1 MEAGFWSN
9 VARGLFATIDSA
21 IYSLIS
27 VIYKLIEE
35 LASVNIFNSGTI
47 DELAGRVYTF
57 IGIIM
62 VFKVTFSLINYLVN
76 PDSITDKNT
85 GAGNVAKNVVI
96 TLFLIILTPYAFD
109 FLYRAQNAILN
120 DDIIPKVILGGNI
133 GSGTDFTMDVEQCG
147 SSAFTIED
155 RGNYVSMVAF
165 RPFYR
170 LNKDA
175 KDFSTIKDG
184 YCHEESVK
192 ALLKP
197 ELYKADDQSVGYGT
211 YMIDYSFLLSTAA
224 GIVILILLLTTSME
238 IALRAIKLGF
248 LELIAPI
255 PIISYIDPK
264 SGKDG
269 IFKKWFNEVIKT
281 WANLFIRLAVIY
293 FAIYII
299 SLADAAVNNL
309 SDQNLKMWALLFIVI
324 GALMFAKQFP
334 KLIEDIFGIKLDGL
348 SLNPIKKF
356 KEQALGGETL
366 AKLPGKAASDLTA
379 RGMSA
384 IGSVKNRKNA
394 KAGFEKDMAAA
405 KLKDRAALNQKLIE
419 LRNQKTN
426 GIITADEWRTKALE
440 AKKSSVENQNAV
452 QQAYD
457 KKFSNSHPIM
467 AGIAA
472 NQRAGHQ
479 AFSMDPKSIKDI
491 IKNASASAEKAAKM
505 RTYTD
510 NYKAM
515 DRLQNVLTNWG
526 DIKYK
531 GGTADLIDSN
541 IKELKDRLTSVTN
554 ALDSLRQ
561 AQGMFP
567 AGTFAYNTSTGEIGL
582 AQGITN
588 PAASENIKQTKEL
601 EQTMKDLNSEIKKQ
615 TKILEQQKEINK

>member
-9 VARGLFATIDSA
+9 VARGLFAVIDSA

-348 SLNPIKKF
+348 SLHPIK
-356 KEQALGGETL
+356 T
-366 AKLPGKAASDLTA
+366 
-379 RGMSA
+379 
-384 IGSVKNRKNA
+384 I
-394 KAGFEKDMAAA
+394 EK
-405 KLKDRAALNQKLIE
+405 
-419 LRNQKTN
+419 
-426 GIITADEWRTKALE
+426 
-440 AKKSSVENQNAV
+440 
-452 QQAYD
+452 
-457 KKFSNSHPIM
+457 H
-467 AGIAA
+467 
-472 NQRAGHQ
+472 
-479 AFSMDPKSIKDI
+479 
-491 IKNASASAEKAAKM
+491 
-505 RTYTD
+505 
-510 NYKAM
+510 
-515 DRLQNVLTNWG
+515 
-526 DIKYK
+526 
-531 GGTADLIDSN
+531 
-541 IKELKDRLTSVTN
+541 
-554 ALDSLRQ
+554 
-561 AQGMFP
+561 
-567 AGTFAYNTSTGEIGL
+567 
-582 AQGITN
+582 
-588 PAASENIKQTKEL
+588 
-601 EQTMKDLNSEIKKQ
+601 
-615 TKILEQQKEINK
+615 